1 LNLRNFIAVVLAS
14 SVFLAGCARQPA
26 DYSPLYGP
34 SPIIPNTIPQYS
46 FGVPA
51 IRHARSLWDR
61 YAKLIEALNR
71 ASAGFTLKMESAQT
85 PDTYD
90 AKLRGRLFDFAIVD
104 PYQVLVA
111 ENLGYAVIA
120 RTGKPDRISGVIV
133 TARQDALHHLADLR
147 GRSMAFTN
155 PTALAATL
163 LNEYG
168 LLESGLDFRKQA
180 TILYTHSP
188 ETSLLSVSI
197 KRVDA
202 AAVSLADWEV
212 FGRDHPASAGQL
224 TILWQSDNLSGPAV
238 MAAGSIPSAHV
249 QSLRAA
255 LTQLGAQPNGREAL
269 HSAGISEFEPGD
281 SVSYDD
287 VWDFLQR
294 YRRALG
300 PLPDRMV
307 AR

>member
-1 LNLRNFIAVVLAS
+1 VLAL
-14 SVFLAGCARQPA
+14 SVLLAGCARQPA
-26 DYSPLYGP
+26 DYTPLYGS
-34 SPIIPNTIPQYS
+34 SPLVPNTIPQYS

-61 YAKLIEALNR
+61 YAQLINALNR
-71 ASAGFTLKMESAQT
+71 DRAGFTLKMESAQT
-85 PDTYD
+85 PDKYD
-90 AKLRGRLFDFAIVD
+90 AKLRGGVFDFVIVD

-133 TARQDALHHLADLR
+133 TARQADIHRLADLR
-147 GRSMAFTN
+147 GHTIAFTN
-155 PTALAATL
+155 STALAATL

-168 LLESGLDFRKQA
+168 LLESGLNVRKQA

-202 AAVSLADWEV
+202 AAVSLSDWEG
-212 FGRDHPASAGQL
+212 FARDHPASAGQL

-238 MAAGSIPSAHV
+238 MSARSIPPAHV

-255 LTQLGAQPNGREAL
+255 LTRLGAQPNGREAL

-300 PLPDRMV
+300 RLPDRMV

>member
-1 LNLRNFIAVVLAS
+1 
-14 SVFLAGCARQPA
+14 
-26 DYSPLYGP
+26 
-34 SPIIPNTIPQYS
+34 
-46 FGVPA
+46 
-51 IRHARSLWDR
+51 
-61 YAKLIEALNR
+61 
-71 ASAGFTLKMESAQT
+71 MESAQT

-90 AKLRGRLFDFAIVD
+90 AKLRGRVFDFAIVD

-133 TARQDALHHLADLR
+133 TARQGDLHRVADLR
-147 GRSMAFTN
+147 GRTIAFTN
-155 PTALAATL
+155 STALAATL

-168 LLESGLDFRKQA
+168 LLESGLNVRKQ
-180 TILYTHSP
+180 TTVLYTHSP

-202 AAVSLADWEV
+202 AAVSLADWEG
-212 FGRDHPASAGQL
+212 FASDHPASAGQL
-224 TILWQSDNLSGPAV
+224 TILWQSDNLAGPAV
-238 MAAGSIPSAHV
+238 MAAGSIPPAHV

-269 HSAGISEFEPGD
+269 YSAGISEFEPGD

-294 YRRALG
+294 YRRVLG

>member
-1 LNLRNFIAVVLAS
+1 LNFRNSIAVVLAS
-14 SVFLAGCARQPA
+14 SVLLAGCARQPA
-26 DYSPLYGP
+26 DYTPLYGS
-34 SPIIPNTIPQYS
+34 SPLVPNTIPQYS

-61 YAKLIEALNR
+61 YAQLINALNR
-71 ASAGFTLKMESAQT
+71 DSTGFTLKMESAQT

-90 AKLRGRLFDFAIVD
+90 AKLRARVFDFAIVD

-133 TARQDALHHLADLR
+133 TARQAEIHRLADLR
-147 GRSMAFTN
+147 GHTIAFTN
-155 PTALAATL
+155 STALAATL

-168 LLESGLDFRKQA
+168 LLENDLDFRKNA
-180 TILYTHSP
+180 IVLYTHSP
-188 ETSLLSVSI
+188 ENSLLRVTFR
-197 KRVDA
+197 RVDA

-212 FGRDHPASAGQL
+212 FRRDQPASAAL
-224 TILWQSDNLSGPAV
+224 LRVLWQSDNLSGPAV
-238 MAAGSIPSAHV
+238 MASGSIPRAHV
-249 QSLRAA
+249 QNLRAA
-255 LTQLGAQPNGREAL
+255 LTQLGAQRNGREAL
-269 HSAGISEFEPGD
+269 RSAGISEFEPAD

-294 YRRALG
+294 YRRAIG

>member
-1 LNLRNFIAVVLAS
+1 LNVRSFIAVVVAS
-14 SVFLAGCARQPA
+14 SVLLAGCAHQPA
-26 DYSPLYGP
+26 DYTPLYGT
-34 SPIIPNTIPQYS
+34 SPIVPNTIPQYS

-61 YAKLIEALNR
+61 YAQLIDSLNR
-71 ASAGFTLKMESAQT
+71 ANAGFALKMESAQT

-90 AKLRGRLFDFAIVD
+90 AKLRAGIFDFVIVD

-120 RTGKPDRISGVIV
+120 RTGKPDRIRGVILV
-133 TARQDALHHLADLR
+133 NRNSNVHRLTDLR
-147 GRSMAFTN
+147 GRAIAFTN
-155 PTALAATL
+155 STALAATL

-168 LLESGLDFRKQA
+168 LLESGLEVRKHSVV
-180 TILYTHSP
+180 LYTHSP
-188 ETSLLSVSI
+188 ETSLLSVSM
-197 KRVDA
+197 KRVEA

-212 FGRDHPASAGQL
+212 FQHDHPASAGQL
-224 TILWQSDNLSGPAV
+224 TSLWQSDDLSGPAV
-238 MAAGSIPSAHV
+238 MASGSVPLAHV
-249 QSLRAA
+249 RSLQAA
-255 LTQLGAQPNGREAL
+255 LLQLGAQANGREAL
-269 HSAGISEFEPGD
+269 RRAGISGFEPG
-281 SVSYDD
+281 SSISYDD

-294 YRRALG
+294 YRRAIG

>member
-1 LNLRNFIAVVLAS
+1 MNFRNSIAVVLAS
-14 SVFLAGCARQPA
+14 LALLTGCARQPA
-26 DYSPLYGP
+26 DYTPLYGS
-34 SPIIPNTIPQYS
+34 SPLVPNTIPQYS

-51 IRHARSLWDR
+51 IRHARSLWDH
-61 YAKLIEALNR
+61 YAQLINALNR
-71 ASAGFTLKMESAQT
+71 DSAGFTLKMESAQT
-85 PDTYD
+85 PDKYD
-90 AKLRGRLFDFAIVD
+90 AKLRARVFDFAIVD

-133 TARQDALHHLADLR
+133 TARQADIHRLADLR
-147 GRSMAFTN
+147 GHTIAFTN
-155 PTALAATL
+155 STALAATL

-168 LLESGLDFRKQA
+168 LLENDLDFRKNA
-180 TILYTHSP
+180 VVLYTHSP
-188 ETSLLSVSI
+188 ENSLLGVTFQ
-197 KRVDA
+197 RVDA

-212 FGRDHPASAGQL
+212 FRRDQPASAALL
-224 TILWQSDNLSGPAV
+224 TVLWQSDNLSGPAV
-238 MAAGSIPSAHV
+238 MASGSIPRAHL
-249 QSLRAA
+249 QNLRAA
-255 LTQLGAQPNGREAL
+255 LTQLGAQRNGREAL
-269 HSAGISEFEPGD
+269 RSAGISEFEPAN

-294 YRRALG
+294 YRRAIG

>member
-1 LNLRNFIAVVLAS
+1 LNFWTSSAILIACSVL
-14 SVFLAGCARQPA
+14 LAGCARQPA
-26 DYSPLYGP
+26 DYTPLYGP
-34 SPIIPNTIPQYS
+34 SPIVPNTIPQYS

-51 IRHARSLWDR
+51 IHHARSLWDH
-61 YAKLIEALNR
+61 YAQLIDALNR
-71 ASAGFTLKMESAQT
+71 ASTGFTLKMESAQT

-90 AKLRGRLFDFAIVD
+90 AKLRGRVFDFAIVD

-120 RTGKPDRISGVIV
+120 RTGRPDRISGVIV
-133 TARQDALHHLADLR
+133 TSRQSGLHRVADLR
-147 GRSMAFTN
+147 GRSIAFTN
-155 PTALAATL
+155 STALAATL

-168 LLESGLDFRKQA
+168 LLESGLDVRKQA
-180 TILYTHSP
+180 TVLYTHSP
-188 ETSLLSVSI
+188 ETSLLSLSI

-202 AAVSLADWEV
+202 AAVSLADWEI

-238 MAAGSIPSAHV
+238 MAAGSIPPAHV
-249 QSLRAA
+249 QSLRSV
-255 LTQLGAQPNGREAL
+255 LTQLDAQPNGREAL

-294 YRRALG
+294 YRRAFG